1 MVAGES
7 NVGLL
12 LSLWSNESVDLLDID
27 FVKFLACSLDHWLA
41 CSFVNDEY
49 KCVVVLNGLDGRL
62 TTQWVLDNSELI
74 EGGNLVHSSQK
85 NLWLSDL
92 SHGLWE
98 SESSF
103 GPHLSLLSDVST
115 LLNSGRYLLS
125 DLLSLGLLNHKY
137 LQLDLILRAS
147 HLPWLVLP
155 LFPI

>member
-62 TTQWVLDNSELI
+62 TTQWAKTFISFSADRRINS
-74 EGGNLVHSSQK
+74 QYMK
-85 NLWLSDL
+85 
-92 SHGLWE
+92 
-98 SESSF
+98 
-103 GPHLSLLSDVST
+103 SLPF
-115 LLNSGRYLLS
+115 N
-125 DLLSLGLLNHKY
+125 
-137 LQLDLILRAS
+137 
-147 HLPWLVLP
+147 
-155 LFPI
+155 